1 MAQLVKDLV
10 TSRKV
15 AGSIADEVPIPVA
28 ERSKTRVCGRS
39 PAGIAD
45 SNPAGGHGCFCHVRC
60 TVRTKGNRQGNQDK
74 EVQIKYRQKTKTME
88 SLEFFSDLILPVA
101 LWPWGR
107 LSL

>member
-1 MAQLVKDLV
+1 MAQLVEDLV
-10 TSRKV
+10 TCRKV
-15 AGSIADEVPIPVA
+15 ADSIADEVPIPVA

-39 PAGIAD
+39 LAVIVG

-60 TVRTKGNRQGNQDK
+60 TLRTKGNRQGSQDK
-74 EVQIKYRQKTKTME
+74 EVQIKYRERTKTME
-88 SLEFFSDLILPVA
+88 SLEFFSGLILPVA